1 MLPLK
6 YAARWQFAGIAF
18 LMLVLTAALLPEI
31 PFWPDDPSA
40 RFEFS
45 DKLLHMIAFTFLA
58 AWFSGQYARTSYWRI
73 AVGLLA
79 FGALIELIQGTVAY
93 RSSEWLDLYADGIG
107 IVAGLIIARLGLG
120 GWSERVERL
129 MK

>member
-1 MLPLK
+1 MIPLK

-18 LMLVLTAALLPEI
+18 LMLALTAALLPEI
-31 PFWPDDPSA
+31 PFWPDDPAA

-58 AWFSGQYARTSYWRI
+58 VWFSGQYARASYWRI

-79 FGALIELIQGTVAY
+79 FGALIELIQGTVSY

-107 IVAGLIIARLGLG
+107 IVVGLIIALLGLG
-120 GWSERVERL
+120 GWSERFERL
-129 MK
+129 ME

>member
-45 DKLLHMIAFTFLA
+45 DKLLHMISFTFLA

-79 FGALIELIQGTVAY
+79 FGALIELIQGTVTY
-93 RSSEWLDLYADGIG
+93 RSSEWRDLYADGIG

-120 GWSERVERL
+120 GWSARLERWME
-129 MK
+129 

>member
-18 LMLVLTAALLPEI
+18 LILALTAALLPEI
-31 PFWPDDPSA
+31 PFWPDDPAA
-40 RFEFS
+40 RFEIS
-45 DKLLHMIAFTFLA
+45 DKLLHMITFTFLA
-58 AWFSGQYARTSYWRI
+58 AWFSGQYARASYWRI
-73 AVGLLA
+73 AVGLFA
-79 FGALIELIQGTVAY
+79 FGALIELIQGTLTY

-120 GWSERVERL
+120 GWSERLERL
-129 MK
+129 ME